1 VTHALHR
8 AGNSFQN
15 DWIIY
20 LYPTR
25 EFKHPGAAKKLVDL
39 TEIVQEEHACN
50 YAGYEIKASICA
62 GETFGQIKSM
72 TTDKGRFFSVFST
85 KEDFI
90 NALRRIKE
98 YDAGLSVVVAAL
110 TDEVREIARGLDI
123 KPHTIN
129 MSLGIFGNKAILPE
143 MEILEVTTMCGHG
156 MVSPYL
162 VKKILAKIKKGLMN
176 VEEGAIELAKPC
188 VCGIFNPIKASELL
202 KKLLPLW
209 YLSGRRS
216 H

>member
-1 VTHALHR
+1 MTHALHR
-8 AGNSFQN
+8 AGNTFQN

-25 EFKHPGAAKKLVDL
+25 EFKHLGGAKKLVDL
-39 TEIVQEEHACN
+39 TEIVREEHACN
-50 YAGYEIKASICA
+50 YAGYEIKKNIY
-62 GETFGQIKSM
+62 GGITFEQIKSN
-72 TTDKGRFFSVFST
+72 TTDKGRFYCVFST

-90 NALRRIKE
+90 HALKRIKE

-110 TDEVREIARGLDI
+110 TDEVREITRDLDI
-123 KPHTIN
+123 QPHTIN
-129 MSLGIFGNKAILPE
+129 MSLGIFGNKVILPE
-143 MEILEVTTMCGHG
+143 MEILELTTMCGHG

-162 VKKILAKIKKGLMN
+162 VKKILTKIKRRWMS

-188 VCGIFNPIKASELL
+188 VCGIFNPVKASELL

-209 YLSGRRS
+209 YLSRR
-216 H
+216 